1 MKKTVLFV
9 LLEQYADWE
18 AAYLGSALT
27 MLGEGNFEVKT
38 VSLSRDSVQSIG
50 GLRVTPDFDVLTAP
64 LDYAGLI
71 LIGGMTWHK
80 DSTQQL
86 RFLVDHCC
94 NNGKVLG
101 GICAA
106 SAFLGTLGVLNK
118 VKHTSNDL
126 EDMKQ
131 WAGSAYTNEAN
142 YLWQQAVRDNNII
155 TANGTAALEF
165 AQEVLLALQVAP
177 EEKIAEWYNFHKL
190 GYYAAPLPRM

>member
-1 MKKTVLFV
+1 M
-9 LLEQYADWE
+9 
-18 AAYLGSALT
+18 
-27 MLGEGNFEVKT
+27 
-38 VSLSRDSVQSIG
+38 
-50 GLRVTPDFDVLTAP
+50 
-64 LDYAGLI
+64 
-71 LIGGMTWHK
+71 
-80 DSTQQL
+80 
-86 RFLVDHCC
+86 
-94 NNGKVLG
+94 
-101 GICAA
+101 
-106 SAFLGTLGVLNK
+106 GTLGVLNK

>member
-1 MKKTVLFV
+1 
-9 LLEQYADWE
+9 
-18 AAYLGSALT
+18 

-101 GICAA
+101 AICAA